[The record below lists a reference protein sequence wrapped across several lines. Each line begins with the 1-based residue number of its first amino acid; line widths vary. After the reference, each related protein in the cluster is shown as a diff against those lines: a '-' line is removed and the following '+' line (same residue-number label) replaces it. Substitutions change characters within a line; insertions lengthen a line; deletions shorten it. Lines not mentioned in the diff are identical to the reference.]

1 MPLMAFVWTFVFIF
15 RKYITGFAGLGLSL
29 LFWNGSS
36 LGGVNILM
44 LYLQKKYGW
53 DPGKSTFLI
62 DFGIVMTGV
71 YTVGL
76 LKGLYSILS
85 VVVLKHY

>member
-1 MPLMAFVWTFVFIF
+1 
-15 RKYITGFAGLGLSL
+15 
-29 LFWNGSS
+29 
-36 LGGVNILM
+36 M